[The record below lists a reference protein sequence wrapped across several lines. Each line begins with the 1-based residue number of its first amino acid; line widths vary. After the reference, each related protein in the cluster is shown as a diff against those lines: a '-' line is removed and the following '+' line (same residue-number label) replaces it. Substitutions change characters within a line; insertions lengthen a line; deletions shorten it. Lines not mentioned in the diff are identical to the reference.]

1 MVQAILVIHLLTAL
15 IIIGLIM
22 MQQGKGAEAGAS
34 FGAGASQT
42 IFGSSGSW
50 NFFSRMTAIF
60 ATIFFVTS
68 IALAVIA
75 KESAVVEDPNLPKA
89 EQVEIP
95 ATSADL
101 EIPSAD
107 DAAEIPVADD
117 VPAVPVQEETAPVET
132 VPAQSAEVIQQQ
144 DGAEQQSEAVEA
156 EAAETEA
163 VQQEETEAPAE
174 AETSTSEEAQDK
186 E

>member
-68 IALAVIA
+68 IALAIIA

-95 ATSADL
+95 DTSADL

-107 DAAEIPVADD
+107 NAAEIPVTD
-117 VPAVPVQEETAPVET
+117 AVPVVPEQEEA
-132 VPAQSAEVIQQQ
+132 VPAQPAEVIQQQ
-144 DGAEQQSEAVEA
+144 GAAEPQSEAVDA
-156 EAAETEA
+156 EAAGSEA
-163 VQQEETEAPAE
+163 VQQEEPEVPVE
-174 AETSTSEEAQDK
+174 VEPSTSDEAQDK

>member
-15 IIIGLIM
+15 VIIGLIM

-68 IALAVIA
+68 ISLAVIA
-75 KESAVVEDPNLPKA
+75 KKSAVVEDPNLPKA

-95 ATSADL
+95 DTSGDL

-107 DAAEIPVADD
+107 SAAEIPVAEE
-117 VPAVPVQEETAPVET
+117 VPVVPVEENAVPEET
-132 VPAQSAEVIQQQ
+132 VPAQPSEVIQPQS
-144 DGAEQQSEAVEA
+144 DAAEQSEAVET
-156 EAAETEA
+156 ETTE
-163 VQQEETEAPAE
+163 VIPQEETEAPVEVEPA
-174 AETSTSEEAQDK
+174 TSEEAQEK